1 MEDNNVPMLSVSAL
15 TSLIKDTLNNNFPY
29 LNIIGEVSNFRPSS
43 TGHWYFSL
51 KDEQSSISVVMFKT
65 NTWKVSRILNE
76 GDKIQIFGT
85 LDIYAPRG
93 TYSIKCDK
101 INFVGTGDILAKLEE
116 RKQAYKEAG
125 WFDEKLKKPICK
137 FPKKIGVITSPTTAA
152 LQDVLQVLQRR
163 APSLDVVVI
172 PCTVQGA
179 SASITIA
186 KAIEIANTF
195 DLCDQLIV
203 TRGGGSIED
212 LLPFSEE
219 IVLRAILE
227 SDIPIITGVGHEID
241 FALCDFV
248 SDLRAPTPSAA
259 AELAS
264 SGIYNLKNKFEEL
277 SLIIKTSLDNKI
289 SYFEEKIS
297 KYDMEYLNSI
307 IISKVDNMYYRCV
320 NASNDIE
327 LNMNNKIN
335 TYENKFNLAKLEIKT
350 LSPTSI
356 LDKGYAI
363 IKNENNKII
372 NSKAL
377 LEDNDVINITFK
389 DGDIKA
395 KVGKK

>member
-1 MEDNNVPMLSVSAL
+1 
-15 TSLIKDTLNNNFPY
+15 
-29 LNIIGEVSNFRPSS
+29 
-43 TGHWYFSL
+43 
-51 KDEQSSISVVMFKT
+51 
-65 NTWKVSRILNE
+65 
-76 GDKIQIFGT
+76 
-85 LDIYAPRG
+85 
-93 TYSIKCDK
+93 
-101 INFVGTGDILAKLEE
+101 
-116 RKQAYKEAG
+116 
-125 WFDEKLKKPICK
+125 
-137 FPKKIGVITSPTTAA
+137 
-152 LQDVLQVLQRR
+152 VLQRR

-377 LEDNDVINITFK
+377 LKDNDVINITFK